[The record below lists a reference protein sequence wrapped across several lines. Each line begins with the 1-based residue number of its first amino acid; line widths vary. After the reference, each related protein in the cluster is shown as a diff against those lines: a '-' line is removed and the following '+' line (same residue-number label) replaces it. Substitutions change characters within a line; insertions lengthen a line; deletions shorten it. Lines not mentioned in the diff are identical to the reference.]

1 MMNKNLSLC
10 LNGMIGGLTFGM
22 WHYYITLHQIEE
34 HNKKMRKAMER
45 DKEQFDKYKL
55 YIV

>member
-10 LNGMIGGLTFGM
+10 INGLIGSLSFSM
-22 WHYYITLHQIEE
+22 WTYYITLNQIKQNNMREDR
-34 HNKKMRKAMER
+34 KK
-45 DKEQFDKYKL
+45 DKYKL